1 MNLNESMLKID
12 GLDSLSLIKSGVYK
26 DTYGCVYK
34 GKNAILG
41 HYRIQENH
49 FNLNPQREANIL
61 SKIND
66 LQLAPETLFFDK
78 NASIIITS
86 KIEGEHLSQ
95 SNKRKRLISRIAK
108 GLLSLHSN
116 DFIGITHTFRDSL
129 IAYGEYLTSKEEENI
144 FIQTIE
150 LYDSLSKCL

>member
-1 MNLNESMLKID
+1 MNLNESILKID

-26 DTYGCVYK
+26 DTYHCVYK

-66 LQLAPETLFFDK
+66 LQLAPRLYFLMK
-78 NASIIITS
+78 
-86 KIEGEHLSQ
+86 KHRLSSQ
-95 SNKRKRLISRIAK
+95 ARLKERI
-108 GLLSLHSN
+108 
-116 DFIGITHTFRDSL
+116 
-129 IAYGEYLTSKEEENI
+129 YLNQMKE
-144 FIQTIE
+144 
-150 LYDSLSKCL
+150 SA

>member
-49 FNLNPQREANIL
+49 FNLDPQREANIL

-66 LQLAPETLFFDK
+66 LQLAPKTLFLDEKATPF
-78 NASIIITS
+78 
-86 KIEGEHLSQ
+86 
-95 SNKRKRLISRIAK
+95 
-108 GLLSLHSN
+108 LSLMVGN
-116 DFIGITHTFRDSL
+116 T
-129 IAYGEYLTSKEEENI
+129 LTSVLN
-144 FIQTIE
+144 
-150 LYDSLSKCL
+150 L

>member
-61 SKIND
+61 IKIND
-66 LQLAPETLFFDK
+66 IQLAPETLFFDK

-86 KIEGEHLSQ
+86 MQARTCSASASAHNTTAASQ
-95 SNKRKRLISRIAK
+95 A
-108 GLLSLHSN
+108 
-116 DFIGITHTFRDSL
+116 D
-129 IAYGEYLTSKEEENI
+129 
-144 FIQTIE
+144 
-150 LYDSLSKCL
+150 